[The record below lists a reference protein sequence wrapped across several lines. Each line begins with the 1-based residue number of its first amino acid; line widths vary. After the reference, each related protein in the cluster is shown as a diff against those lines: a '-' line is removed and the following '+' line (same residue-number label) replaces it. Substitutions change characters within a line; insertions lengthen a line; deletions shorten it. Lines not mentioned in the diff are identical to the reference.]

1 MSTLQDMGVGAGTS
15 QGTDW
20 GRCIDTG
27 LGYAG
32 VGRAGV
38 GVEGGV
44 AVGVA
49 GQNYTIGLLNGW
61 VTSAQHTSSFGFP
74 LSGCCDALRPDGFLC
89 STLICLSGDI
99 KSLSSLC
106 NVQPLGTFGVS
117 LNGLAAQ

>member
-1 MSTLQDMGVGAGTS
+1 MLGVGTMGRSQDMSTLHYTGAGAGTS

-20 GRCIDTG
+20 GRGMDTG

-38 GVEGGV
+38 GVEAGA

-49 GQNYTIGLLNGW
+49 GQNYIIELLNGW

-74 LSGCCDALRPDGFLC
+74 FSGCCDALRPDGFLC

-99 KSLSSLC
+99 
-106 NVQPLGTFGVS
+106 
-117 LNGLAAQ
+117 